1 MAVCPQC
8 GRKLHLYDWR
18 PECPGCGV
26 NLNYFDANERLLDE
40 AEKAEKEHARFQ
52 PRVDRAKA
60 AFAGSGWAIAR
71 IPLTLLPAGALFL
84 PLLQTAGGNKHLN
97 VIGAFER
104 ISSAGFGAVVGKAF
118 GDPLCLSAVL
128 LLLSAAMILVNL
140 VLITMSLG
148 KHGKVRVIL
157 THGIQLLCASGAV
170 ICALIG
176 GANGVPVLF
185 TDPSPASPGIGAYLY
200 LALLLLLFGY
210 NLFLLRKG
218 IPVHYTPC
226 LIGGLPSEEY
236 FRLAEEGVSGADIRR
251 KMLLALAD
259 LREAQEQEL
268 SKEGGRGA

>member
-26 NLNYFDANERLLDE
+26 NLNYYDANERLLDE

-84 PLLQTAGGNKHLN
+84 PLLQTAGGNKSLN
-97 VIGAFER
+97 VVGVFER
-104 ISSAGFGAVVGKAF
+104 LSAAGFGAALGKAF

-157 THGIQLLCASGAV
+157 THGFQLLCASGAV

-176 GANGVPVLF
+176 GANGAPELF

-210 NLFLLRKG
+210 HLFLLWKG

-226 LIGGLPSEEY
+226 LIGGIPSGDY
-236 FRLAEEGVSGADIRR
+236 FRYVEEGVGRSELRR
-251 KMLLALAD
+251 RMLLALSD
-259 LREAQEQEL
+259 LREAQERALE
-268 SKEGGRGA
+268 KEGGGRP